1 MPLLFCVFYGG
12 WVSGFRHYPYAVLAG
27 HGADGGLMGHFL
39 GMCNVVYLLGAVR
52 NGGR

>member
-12 WVSGFRHYPYAVLAG
+12 WVSGFPITLYAVLAG
-27 HGADGGLMGHFL
+27 HAVDGELMGHFL